1 MIRIDGE
8 TWDDEKSGAK
18 NQLEVDKTSEFISWD
33 EWKRIN
39 KEGIDCSVTFKI
51 EGDSIITETENLGVK
66 LKNTTVISGGVKDV
80 YVILT
85 ADQCALT
92 NIRIRKA

>member
-1 MIRIDGE
+1 M
-8 TWDDEKSGAK
+8 
-18 NQLEVDKTSEFISWD
+18 
-33 EWKRIN
+33 
-39 KEGIDCSVTFKI
+39 TFKI
-51 EGDSIITETENLGVK
+51 EGDAIITETENLGVK

-80 YVILT
+80 YVTLT